1 MYLSFDEYADMG
13 GTLEDETAFE
23 QLEFEARS
31 IIDWWTFNRL
41 QNETTF
47 PEAVKR
53 CMFSLIKLLQEKE
66 IAMTPVTMGSSDSMA
81 TAGIVRE
88 SNDDVVAE
96 YNTLTSKQ
104 SLDMVRAET
113 KTTVARYL
121 QGVRNSLGHKVL
133 YRGVYP
139 DE

>member
-66 IAMTPVTMGSSDSMA
+66 IAMTPVTVGSSDSIA

>member
-1 MYLSFDEYADMG
+1 MYLSFDEYSDLG

-66 IAMTPVTMGSSDSMA
+66 VAMTPVTAGSSNGVT

-104 SLDMVRAET
+104 SMDAVRNET
-113 KTTVARYL
+113 RTLVSRYL
-121 QGVRNSLGHKVL
+121 QGVRNSLGHKIL